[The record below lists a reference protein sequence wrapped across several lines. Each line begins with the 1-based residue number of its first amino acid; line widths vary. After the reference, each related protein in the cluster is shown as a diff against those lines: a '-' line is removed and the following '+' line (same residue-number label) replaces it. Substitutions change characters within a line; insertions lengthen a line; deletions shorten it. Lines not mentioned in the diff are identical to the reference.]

1 MAEEHFVPLSL
12 LPPSRS
18 QQSLALGI
26 AVVLL
31 LIAVASQPFA
41 QIQIAPITAFAPV
54 VAAIELVSYGLTATL
69 LFATYSVR
77 PVAAILALATG
88 YVFTGLAI
96 IAWASSFPGAFA
108 ANGLLGN
115 SPQISFYLAYFI
127 NAGIGVSALAYV
139 ALSGAEDRPGRPR
152 RHIVFATLM
161 AVLMAA
167 GATAFVVT
175 FADRLP
181 PMMFDEVH
189 VSPNWRYVAPLYLV
203 LYVAAIAAVAYRR
216 RSVLDT
222 WLLLALWGWL
232 LESVMLIRFQYRFTV
247 GWYVSLFFE
256 FFSASVVLA
265 ALLSQLTALYGRL
278 ALAMTALQRERE
290 NRMLTVNAALA
301 SVAHETNQPISAIV
315 TNGTAGM
322 RLLARGD
329 QDVQELT
336 AILTD
341 IVADGRRASDA
352 IEAIRAVFR
361 GDSGTR
367 EALDLPSTLIDVL
380 LAMQTELQQHGIALD
395 IAFEKNLPRAWAN
408 RSQLQQVVHNLVAN
422 AIEAMDSIAARAR
435 RLRIGAAKDGDK
447 VLVTFQDS
455 GPGIEPGLEE
465 KIFDPF
471 VTSKPNG
478 TGLGLSICR
487 SIIEAHGG
495 SLRLVTGIPNGAVA
509 QFTLPVA
516 DAA

>member
-301 SVAHETNQPISAIV
+301 SVAHETNQPISAIEGRSGRP
-315 TNGTAGM
+315 GTHRDPDGHRRRRPASQRCHRGHPRGLQRRQRDAGGA
-322 RLLARGD
+322 RPAFHPDRRVAGHADRVAAARDRARHRIREKSAACLGQQESAAAGRPQSCRERDRGD
-329 QDVQELT
+329 GLYRGASAAAAHRRGERRRQSSGDVS
-336 AILTD
+336 
-341 IVADGRRASDA
+341 GFRAGH
-352 IEAIRAVFR
+352 R
-361 GDSGTR
+361 T
-367 EALDLPSTLIDVL
+367 
-380 LAMQTELQQHGIALD
+380 
-395 IAFEKNLPRAWAN
+395 
-408 RSQLQQVVHNLVAN
+408 
-422 AIEAMDSIAARAR
+422 
-435 RLRIGAAKDGDK
+435 GA
-447 VLVTFQDS
+447 
-455 GPGIEPGLEE
+455 
-465 KIFDPF
+465 
-471 VTSKPNG
+471 
-478 TGLGLSICR
+478 
-487 SIIEAHGG
+487 
-495 SLRLVTGIPNGAVA
+495 
-509 QFTLPVA
+509 
-516 DAA
+516 